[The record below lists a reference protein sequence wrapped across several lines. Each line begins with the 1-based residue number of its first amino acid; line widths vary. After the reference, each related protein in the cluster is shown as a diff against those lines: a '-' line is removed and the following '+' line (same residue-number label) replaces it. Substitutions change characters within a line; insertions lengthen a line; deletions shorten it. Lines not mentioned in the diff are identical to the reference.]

1 MLTSMR
7 ESIRSLQAILWLVIA
22 AFVVTIFY
30 AWGKGGAA
38 NNPTGIVAWVD
49 GDQLLYH
56 DYQMELNN
64 LLDSLRQATG
74 GTVDP
79 KLVEQLGLKRR
90 ALDNLISR
98 RLLAHAASE
107 MGLSVSDAEL
117 LDTIRAITDFQQDG
131 HFEKRFY
138 DAYLRRRRLS
148 PDQFESNRRE
158 LLAAFHLS
166 RLVRGTL
173 TVSDAEVA
181 EQYRLQGEKLKVSY
195 CLLDPAHLEGQV
207 KVDDA
212 ALTAYHAAHGERYLV
227 GEQVKVATLAFNPA
241 DFEQEVKPTDDELR
255 EAYEMHLDRY
265 EVPETVRARHIL
277 LRVAQDADP
286 AKVKEVENKAIEI
299 LAQAQE
305 GKDFAE
311 LAKAHSE
318 DTTAAQ
324 GGELGEFHRGQ
335 MVPAFE
341 EAAFA
346 ARAGEIVGPVQ
357 TRFGFHIIQI
367 EEHKEA
373 GLRPLEEVKEAVRAE
388 VVKEQA
394 KALALARASALQE
407 AIADGGDPDKL
418 AAEAKL
424 TWETAGPLDAT
435 SVALP
440 KPVVEAAIATA
451 AGSVAPPVEANGLFY
466 VVRTTERIPS
476 RPKSLEEAKEAVRAD
491 LLKERAAALADETA
505 RQWTEAINNGTA
517 LATLAKGLGVAVVE
531 PAPFTR
537 TQPPAPLAAFG
548 DVRKAFDLPKD
559 RSALLLRG
567 PQGSAVVEV
576 TKHIAPD
583 PAGLEAAKEALR
595 NQLLTA
601 KHQLAMEVLTARLQ
615 EEAQVKMNPK
625 VVARILGSGGAAEM

>member
-49 GDQLLYH
+49 GDQVLYH

-90 ALDNLISR
+90 ALDNLVSR
-98 RLLAHAASE
+98 RLLAHAASQ

-131 HFEKRFY
+131 RFEKRFY
-138 DAYLRRRRLS
+138 DDYLRRRRLS
-148 PDQFESNRRE
+148 PDQFERNRRE
-158 LLAAFHLS
+158 LLGAFHLS

-195 CLLDPAHLEGQV
+195 CLLDPVRLVGQV

-227 GEQVKVATLAFNPA
+227 GEQVKVATLTFRPA
-241 DFEQEVKPTDDELR
+241 DLEPEVKPTDDELR

-299 LAQAQE
+299 LAQAND
-305 GKDFAE
+305 GGDFAA
-311 LAKAHSE
+311 LAKEYSE

-346 ARAGEIVGPVQ
+346 AQAGEVVGPVQ
-357 TRFGFHIIQI
+357 TQFGFHLIQV
-367 EEHKEA
+367 EA
-373 GLRPLEEVKEAVRAE
+373 HTEARLRPLEEVKEQVRDE
-388 VVKEQA
+388 VVKRQA
-394 KALALARASALQE
+394 KALALVRASALQE
-407 AIADGGDPDKL
+407 AIADGGDADRL
-418 AAEAKL
+418 AEEAKL
-424 TWETAGPLDAT
+424 AWQTTGPLDAT
-435 SVALP
+435 RVALP
-440 KPVVEAAIATA
+440 KPVVEAAMATA
-451 AGSVAPPVEANGLFY
+451 AGSVAPPVEADGLFY
-466 VVRTTERIPS
+466 VVRTTERIEA

-491 LLKERAAALADETA
+491 LIQERATALADETA
-505 RQWTEAINNGTA
+505 RRWVEAINNGTA
-517 LATLAKGLGVAVVE
+517 LTTLAKGLGVEVAE
-531 PAPFTR
+531 PAPFTHN
-537 TQPPAPLAAFG
+537 QPPASLAAFG
-548 DVRKAFDLPKD
+548 NLREMFDLPKD
-559 RSALLLRG
+559 RSALLLQG
-567 PQGSAVVEV
+567 PRGSAVVEV
-576 TKHIAPD
+576 AKHIAPD
-583 PAGLEAAKEALR
+583 AAGLEAAKEQLR

-601 KHQLAMEVLTARLQ
+601 KHQLAMEVVTARLQ
-615 EEAQVKMNPK
+615 EEAQVKLNQK

>member
-49 GDQLLYH
+49 GDQVLYH

-79 KLVEQLGLKRR
+79 KVVEQLGLKRR
-90 ALDNLISR
+90 ALNNLISR
-98 RLLAHAASE
+98 RLLAHASSE

-117 LDTIRAITDFQQDG
+117 LDTIRAVPDFQQDG
-131 HFEKRFY
+131 RFQKRFY
-138 DAYLRRRRLS
+138 DAYLRRQRIS
-148 PDQFESNRRE
+148 PDQFEANRRE

-173 TVSDAEVA
+173 TVSDAEVT
-181 EQYRLQGEKLKVSY
+181 EQYRLQDEKLKVAY
-195 CLLDPAHLEGQV
+195 AVLDPAHLVGQV
-207 KVDDA
+207 KLDDA
-212 ALTAYHAAHGERYLV
+212 ALAAYHAAHAERYMVPEKL
-227 GEQVKVATLAFNPA
+227 KVATLTFRPA
-241 DFEQEVKPTDDELR
+241 DFEQEVTPTDDELR
-255 EAYEMHLDRY
+255 EAYEAHLDQY

-277 LRVAQDADP
+277 LRVADDADP

-299 LAQAQE
+299 LAKAQE
-305 GKDFAE
+305 GGDFAA
-311 LAKAHSE
+311 LAKKYSE
-318 DTTAAQ
+318 DTTAAE

-346 ARAGEIVGPVQ
+346 AKAGEIVGPVQ

-373 GLRPLEEVKEAVRAE
+373 GLRPLKEVKDKVRIE

-394 KALALARASALQE
+394 RALALARASKLQE
-407 AIADGGDPDKL
+407 AITDGGDADKL
-418 AAEAKL
+418 AAAAKL
-424 TWETAGPLDAT
+424 TWQTAGPLDAT
-435 SVALP
+435 SSLLP
-440 KPVVEAAIATA
+440 KPVMEAAMAIAT
-451 AGSVAPPVEANGLFY
+451 GEVAPPVEADGLFY
-466 VVRTTERIPS
+466 VVRTTERIPA
-476 RPKSLEEAKEAVRAD
+476 RPKSLEEAKEAVRTD
-491 LLKERAAALADETA
+491 LVKERAQALTNETA
-505 RQWTEAINNGTA
+505 ATWQKAIDGGA
-517 LATLAKGLGVAVVE
+517 SLAKLAKGLGVTVIK

-537 TQPPAPLAAFG
+537 AQAPAALAALG
-548 DVRKAFDLPKD
+548 DVRKAFNLPQD
-559 RSALLLRG
+559 RSAMLLHG
-567 PQGSAVVEV
+567 PQEVAVVEV

-583 PAGLEAAKEALR
+583 PAGLKAAKEKIR

-601 KHQLAMEVLTARLQ
+601 KLQLAMEVLTARLR
-615 EEAQVKMNPK
+615 EEAQVKMNQK
-625 VVARILGSGGAAEM
+625 VVARILGSGGAPM